1 MLRKTATMGLVA
13 AVAVKAAPEP
23 KKQNAP
29 APDCSLV
36 CRPSELPI
44 YGSLRKEV

>member
-1 MLRKTATMGLVA
+1 MLRTTATMGIMA

-23 KKQNAP
+23 QKP
-29 APDCSLV
+29 ASSAADCSLV

-44 YGSLRKEV
+44 YGSLRKTE